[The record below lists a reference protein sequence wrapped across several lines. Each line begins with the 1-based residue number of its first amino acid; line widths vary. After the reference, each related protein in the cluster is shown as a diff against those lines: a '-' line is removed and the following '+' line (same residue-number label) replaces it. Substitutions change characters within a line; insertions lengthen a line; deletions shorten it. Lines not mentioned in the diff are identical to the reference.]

1 MGQTSHSAQTRQSA
15 TRPDQMPNP
24 DGQADNRLRITC
36 QAGGLMNLRT
46 KDDIG
51 DIMRRYFGT
60 TLPERPNS
68 FTRSGERRA
77 VWLGPDESLLI
88 CSDHEA
94 GELHRILSTQM
105 DGWHFALSV
114 ISDALSVYSLTGPCV
129 REVLAK
135 GCALDL
141 HKTVFTQSMC
151 AQTALDRAAVTL
163 ICEGEGE
170 IRLICRRSFA
180 DYVETWLKDA
190 ATEFGYE
197 VR

>member
-24 DGQADNRLRITC
+24 NGRADERLMITC
-36 QAGGLMNLRT
+36 QAAGMMNLRT
-46 KDDIG
+46 ADDIS
-51 DIMRRYFGT
+51 DLMRRYFGT
-60 TLPERPNS
+60 ALPQAANS

-88 CSDHEA
+88 CSDAEA

-105 DGWHFALSV
+105 EGQHFALSV
-114 ISDALSVYSLTGPCV
+114 ISDALSVYSLTGPYV
-129 REVLAK
+129 REILAK

-141 HKTVFTQSMC
+141 HETIFTPGRC
-151 AQTALDRAAVTL
+151 AQSALDRAAVTL
-163 ICEGEGE
+163 ICEDKDE